1 VCSVAPRLRKRRV
14 LIVECRSKVRWM
26 SVPLLKYEL
35 GMEFVAVLVVGITL
49 LLTWEKSRP
58 LRLSSVSRFL
68 HQRIAYLAFALAV
81 RPNADPFKDRRL
93 LDSDYVKTIVFAIS
107 SRCDAKASTLS

>member
-1 VCSVAPRLRKRRV
+1 
-14 LIVECRSKVRWM
+14 M